1 MGVVV
6 VLGLPGRCVRA
17 GRRTGQRLRAS
28 PGGQE
33 PGFPRGCET
42 RRHQPP
48 DATVMRRG
56 RSRVLP
62 SQLAMKHIASFS
74 LVASLVGGLAML
86 ATPTAQSD
94 VPQPEVRAL
103 IDTALEQ
110 ALWARAQDSDTR
122 FRHSMTQRTRKFDGD
137 GEVTDDETRV
147 YAVAPYQGVPYSKLI
162 TKNGERISGDDLV
175 VEERRWE
182 AFLESLDNPA
192 DEDDADDF
200 EVGFNEE
207 LIARYTATLDGV
219 RELRGR
225 PNYVLSFEPRPGKL
239 PVRRRI
245 DYALN
250 KSQGK
255 IWIDQATYEI
265 ARVSFQLMERVRL
278 WWGILGSVSNATG
291 QFDRQPIGDA
301 TWVAT
306 ELDIYFQLRVLFST
320 TRRGEN
326 TRWSEFESIAD

>member
-1 MGVVV
+1 
-6 VLGLPGRCVRA
+6 
-17 GRRTGQRLRAS
+17 
-28 PGGQE
+28 
-33 PGFPRGCET
+33 
-42 RRHQPP
+42 
-48 DATVMRRG
+48 
-56 RSRVLP
+56 
-62 SQLAMKHIASFS
+62 
-74 LVASLVGGLAML
+74 ML

-94 VPQPEVRAL
+94 APQPEVRAL

-110 ALWARAQDSDTR
+110 ASWARAQDFDTR

-162 TKNGERISGDDLV
+162 TKNGEPISGDDLV

-207 LIARYTATLDGV
+207 LIARYTATLDGI

-291 QFDRQPIGDA
+291 QFDRQPIGDD

-320 TRRGEN
+320 TRRSEN
-326 TRWSEFESIAD
+326 TRWSEFEPIAD